1 MRPSVVRSAARWR
14 SSRPDICIGSAGL
27 PGTTLGQKTT
37 PLARADVSDID
48 SNKRAH
54 RRRHERALAFE
65 LGLALIIIATGAL
78 TLLAIVTP
86 YFTVDLTVERAIQS
100 PSAPWLE
107 TLATAVSWFGFP
119 PQSNV
124 VFGLIILVFA
134 VNRRWWDAA
143 GTALAAAGSAGVWFL
158 VAPLVHRPRP
168 TADLVRV
175 AVDIPYGSFPSGHV
189 LNFTAT
195 FGFLAFLAWRGQHR
209 ALTALCLLPPLAI
222 ALSRVY
228 LGEHW
233 PSDVLG
239 GFLFGALW
247 LALTVRI
254 YRWARQV
261 RQGKRRQ
268 SPQS

>member
-1 MRPSVVRSAARWR
+1 VSAAH
-14 SSRPDICIGSAGL
+14 S
-27 PGTTLGQKTT
+27 KE
-37 PLARADVSDID
+37 
-48 SNKRAH
+48 RAH

-65 LGLALIIIATGAL
+65 VALVVIIVATGAL
-78 TLLAIVTP
+78 TLVALVTP
-86 YFTVDLTVERAIQS
+86 YFTVDLTLERAIQS
-100 PSAPWLE
+100 PSAPWLDA
-107 TLATAVSWFGFP
+107 LAAAVSWFGFP

-124 VFGLIILVFA
+124 LFGLIILTLA
-134 VNRRWWDAA
+134 VSRRWWDAA
-143 GTALAAAGSAGVWFL
+143 GTVLAASGSAGLWFL

-195 FGFLAFLAWRGQHR
+195 FGFLAFLAWRAHQR
-209 ALTALCLLPPLAI
+209 VLTFLCLLPPLAI
-222 ALSRVY
+222 GLSRLY

-239 GFLFGALW
+239 GFLFGGLW
-247 LALTVRI
+247 LALTIRI

-261 RQGKRRQ
+261 RHTDIDA
-268 SPQS
+268 